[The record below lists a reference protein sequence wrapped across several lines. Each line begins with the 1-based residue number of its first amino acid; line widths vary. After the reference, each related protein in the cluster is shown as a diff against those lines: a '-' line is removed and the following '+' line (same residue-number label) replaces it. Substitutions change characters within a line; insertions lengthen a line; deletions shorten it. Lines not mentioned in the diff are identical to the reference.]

1 MLELRRAFEADGDGP
16 RMVRARAALVDE
28 VVRTLWAREVA
39 TDRKLASGVAIAGI
53 GGYGRGVLF
62 PHSDVDLLVCAA
74 KPAAVKDAVRRMSQ
88 TLWDSGL
95 QVALMT
101 RAPKDCERF
110 EPGNPEFAIA
120 LLDLRFVAGDE
131 AVVESLERKLNEN
144 RRGRDGR
151 RILAELGQLTR
162 DRYAKY
168 GGTLF
173 HLEPNIKDCPGGL
186 RDTNVCS
193 WVARLA
199 AERHEGV
206 RPEGLRHEFDEQ
218 EFQEAIAFLTSAR
231 CFLHWRHDRDDNV
244 LDWLAQDAA
253 AERAIG
259 LSPQRASS
267 LGTPALPAMVR
278 ESRQKIDAAYWM
290 RVYFRHARLIE
301 RRLLTVME
309 AAGQSVVSAR
319 PIEGAKVAP
328 QVGFRAQDG
337 RIELDAATKDN
348 DAAQDPDAVLRAFA
362 EVSRTGVRLG
372 TASEDRI
379 EAMIPVLSARLEEGA
394 ALWSRL
400 AEVLTGPRA
409 GVALR
414 SMHAVG
420 VLELLLPEFH
430 GIDAL
435 VIRDAYHRYTV
446 DEHTFVLIDTLHE
459 LEEEPGPG
467 ATDWRSRLGKMIRE
481 LENPALLYLAA
492 LMHDTGKG
500 KAGDDHATES
510 SRLAESLM
518 GRLEMDPYDQAM
530 VLQLIETH
538 LEMSAAL
545 RRDIFDTETVR
556 SFAGK
561 VQTHESLWMLTLFTY
576 ADIRA
581 VHPDALTPWKAEN
594 LWRLS
599 MSTANQLDRIV
610 DQERVQPAR
619 GGYARRGGDA
629 GRISRL
635 LARAQ
640 PEERKD
646 LERFVEG
653 FPERY
658 VRTRPSKVIYGQ
670 FRMAQQLN
678 SEAVQLDFEYA
689 PETSAITLVSRDRP
703 GLFAAITTALAA
715 WGMNVVTAE
724 AFANADGVVVDSFRF
739 QDTFRTLEL
748 NESERERFVAS
759 VHDVVDSR
767 VSAEAML
774 SGRRRGRRK
783 SPRVAVETSV
793 EFDDGASAT
802 STLMQ
807 VVALDVPGL
816 LRTISV
822 TLSEMRFN
830 VEVALVDTE
839 GETAI
844 DVFYLTQNGNR
855 LTPTQKRELQ
865 TALVDGIDEN
875 AR

>member
-1 MLELRRAFEADGDGP
+1 M
-16 RMVRARAALVDE
+16 
-28 VVRTLWAREVA
+28 RE
-39 TDRKLASGVAIAGI
+39 
-53 GGYGRGVLF
+53 
-62 PHSDVDLLVCAA
+62 AA
-74 KPAAVKDAVRRMSQ
+74 K
-88 TLWDSGL
+88 
-95 QVALMT
+95 
-101 RAPKDCERF
+101 
-110 EPGNPEFAIA
+110 
-120 LLDLRFVAGDE
+120 
-131 AVVESLERKLNEN
+131 
-144 RRGRDGR
+144 
-151 RILAELGQLTR
+151 
-162 DRYAKY
+162 
-168 GGTLF
+168 
-173 HLEPNIKDCPGGL
+173 
-186 RDTNVCS
+186 
-193 WVARLA
+193 
-199 AERHEGV
+199 
-206 RPEGLRHEFDEQ
+206 
-218 EFQEAIAFLTSAR
+218 
-231 CFLHWRHDRDDNV
+231 
-244 LDWLAQDAA
+244 
-253 AERAIG
+253 
-259 LSPQRASS
+259 
-267 LGTPALPAMVR
+267 
-278 ESRQKIDAAYWM
+278 KIDAAYWM

-309 AAGQSVVSAR
+309 AAGQGVVSAR
-319 PIEGAKVAP
+319 PIEGAKLAP
-328 QVGFRAQDG
+328 QPGFRVHGG
-337 RIELDAATKDN
+337 RIELDAAGKDG
-348 DAAQDPDAVLRAFA
+348 DAAQDPEVVLRAFA
-362 EVSRTGVRLG
+362 AVARTGIRLG

-379 EAMIPVLSARLEEGA
+379 ETMIPVLSSRLEEGA
-394 ALWSRL
+394 ALWSQL
-400 AEVLTGPRA
+400 AEILTGPRA

-467 ATDWRSRLGKMIRE
+467 ATDARSRLGKMIRE

-492 LMHDTGKG
+492 LMHDTGKAR
-500 KAGDDHATES
+500 AGDDHATES
-510 SRLAESLM
+510 SRLAESVM
-518 GRLEMDPYDQAM
+518 SRLEMDPYDQAM

-556 SFAGK
+556 TFAGK

-599 MSTANQLDRIV
+599 MSTANQLDRNV

-619 GGYARRGGDA
+619 GGYAKRGGDA
-629 GRISRL
+629 GRIARL
-635 LARAQ
+635 LARAE
-640 PEERKD
+640 PGERKA

-658 VRTRPSKVIYGQ
+658 VRTRPSKEIYGQ
-670 FRMAQQLN
+670 FQLARRLK

-724 AFANADGVVVDSFRF
+724 AFANAEGVVVDSFRF

-759 VHDVVDSR
+759 VHDVVEGR
-767 VSAEAML
+767 VSAEAL
-774 SGRRRGRRK
+774 LNGRRRGRRK

-807 VVALDVPGL
+807 VVAQDVPGL

-855 LTPTQKRELQ
+855 LTAAQKRELR
-865 TALVDGIDEN
+865 TGLVDAIEEN